1 MLYTQYVILIKE
13 HSLLNFLYFLS
24 FIVSKLRSTVIPTDP
39 VPPAAADPK
48 RPQQHARNGANAD
61 EDRRHKL
68 DRGSPPWPKEP
79 ALLR

>member
-1 MLYTQYVILIKE
+1 MLYTWYVIFKKE

-24 FIVSKLRSTVIPTDP
+24 FIVSKLRSTVIITDP

-61 EDRRHKL
+61 EDRGHKL
-68 DRGSPPWPKEP
+68 DRGSAPWPQEP